1 VAVRR
6 RLILQRKLKPWSS
19 GWRVEPSRICL
30 GGENRTSGARAVE
43 ISPGFTS
50 LRFEKG
56 AHGDFDG
63 IARRR
68 DRGGLRFYRLDLE
81 GRLAKVRE
89 PSRSLNLSRIP
100 RG

>member
-1 VAVRR
+1 
-6 RLILQRKLKPWSS
+6 LIY
-19 GWRVEPSRICL
+19 
-30 GGENRTSGARAVE
+30 VE

-63 IARRR
+63 IGHAAAIAA
-68 DRGGLRFYRLDLE
+68 DFGFTALDLE
-81 GRLAKVRE
+81 GRLAKMRE